1 MTTQRII
8 PRQEVLN
15 ILGLSSS
22 TLDRRIHAG
31 LFVPPISLLER
42 RKGWPENEV
51 TEIVNTMVS
60 GAYEESVRKLVT
72 DLIGQRQSL
81 RSKVLEKENA

>member
-51 TEIVNTMVS
+51 TEIVNAMVS
-60 GAYEESVRKLVT
+60 GVSTDSIRNLVA
-72 DLIGQRQSL
+72 DLLTQRQCL
-81 RSKVLEKENA
+81 RSKALEKENV